1 MDPVKTTA
9 NLSFIIQE
17 LEWLKEIIVTRLKLY
32 FNNDPAYASI
42 EEIEPQAA
50 TGQTGAY
57 DAFVVEHR
65 LSAVERIA
73 LLLPFVPMLK
83 PQMFDAF
90 CIRNTDTGRQFV
102 EFGGIYGT
110 HFTGLIPTLE
120 TLLFILSGNDT
131 VQRLRYYNYF
141 ERHSLFSRKMI
152 IKEQLS
158 ANEPPTSALLIPSLS
173 LISQLIKEEEFT
185 PEFSPRFPA
194 RKLITNRSWEDLI
207 LEENVMK
214 QVNEIKLWVECG
226 DKILNEWELRE
237 KMKPGYKSLF
247 YGPSGTGKTFTASL
261 LGKYTG
267 KEVYCIDLSMVV
279 SKYIGET
286 EKNLAG
292 IFEMAEDKNWILFFD
307 EGDALFGKRTQI
319 KDAHDRYANQEV
331 SYLLQRVE
339 DYPGLVVL
347 STNLKGNIDEAFV
360 RRFQSIIRFPMPG
373 PEQRERLWRETF
385 SNKTTLEQSIDLKEI
400 AKKHELSGG
409 SILNVVRYCSLMAMQ
424 RDSNIILQEELIEGI
439 RKEFRKEGKVMD

>member
-1 MDPVKTTA
+1 MEAIESTGNQP
-9 NLSFIIQE
+9 FIVRE
-17 LEWLKEIIVTRLKLY
+17 LDWLKAIVIARLKLY
-32 FNNDPAYASI
+32 FKNDPVHTSI
-42 EEIEPQAA
+42 EEIEPQEA
-50 TGQTGAY
+50 TGLTGAY
-57 DAFVVEHR
+57 DAFVASHH
-65 LSAVERIA
+65 LSAIDRIA
-73 LLLPFVPMLK
+73 LMLPFVPLFR
-83 PQMFDAF
+83 PQLFDTF
-90 CIRNTDTGRQFV
+90 GIRNTDTGRQFV

-110 HFTGLIPTLE
+110 HFNGFIPTFD
-120 TLLFILSGNDT
+120 TLLFILSGSDT
-131 VQRLRYYNYF
+131 EQRLRYYNYF
-141 ERHSLFSRKMI
+141 ERHFLFSRKMI
-152 IKEQLS
+152 ICEQLS
-158 ANEPPTSALLIPSLS
+158 ANEPPSAALLIPSHPLV
-173 LISQLIKEEEFT
+173 SQLIKEETFS

-194 RKLITNRSWEDLI
+194 RKLITRRSWEELI
-207 LEENVMK
+207 LEDSIME
-214 QVNEIKLWVECG
+214 QVKEIKLWVEYG
-226 DKILNEWELRE
+226 DRMLDEWQLRDR
-237 KMKPGYKSLF
+237 MKPGYKALF

-339 DYPGLVVL
+339 NYPGLVVL
-347 STNLKGNIDEAFV
+347 STNMKGNIDEAFI

-373 PEQRERLWRETF
+373 PEQRERLWMETF
-385 SNKTTLEQSIDLKEI
+385 SHKTTLEPAIDLKMIAGKYEI
-400 AKKHELSGG
+400 SGG

-424 RDSNIILQEELIEGI
+424 RNSEVIILKELLAGI
-439 RKEFRKEGKVMD
+439 RKEFWKEGKVMD

>member
-1 MDPVKTTA
+1 METIETTG
-9 NLSFIIQE
+9 NLLFIIRE
-17 LEWLKEIIVTRLKLY
+17 LDWLKEIIVARLKLY
-32 FNNDPAYASI
+32 FKNDSVYSAI
-42 EEIEPQAA
+42 EEIEPHESA
-50 TGQTGAY
+50 GLTGAY
-57 DAFVVEHR
+57 DAFVAEHK
-65 LSAVERIA
+65 LSAYDRIA
-73 LLLPFVPMLK
+73 LMLPFIPMLR
-83 PQMFDAF
+83 PQIFDSF
-90 CIRNTDTGRQFV
+90 CIRNSDTGRQFV

-110 HFTGLIPTLE
+110 HFTGFIPTFE

-131 VQRLRYYNYF
+131 EQRLRYYNYF
-141 ERHSLFSRKMI
+141 ERHFLFSRKMI
-152 IKEQLS
+152 IREQLS
-158 ANEPPTSALLIPSLS
+158 VNEPPTAAMLIPSQPL
-173 LISQLIKEEEFT
+173 LTQLIKEESFT

-194 RKLITNRSWEDLI
+194 RKLTTRRSWEELI
-207 LEENVMK
+207 LEESVME
-214 QVNEIKLWVECG
+214 QVREIRLWAEYG
-226 DKILNEWELRE
+226 DRMLDEWELRN
-237 KMKPGYKSLF
+237 KMKPGYKALF

-267 KEVYCIDLSMVV
+267 KEVYCIDLSMIV

-292 IFEMAEDKNWILFFD
+292 VFEMAEDKNWILFFD

-347 STNLKGNIDEAFV
+347 STNLRGNIDEAFI

-385 SNKTTLEQSIDLKEI
+385 SHKTVLEPDIDLKEI

-409 SILNVVRYCSLMAMQ
+409 SILNVVRYCSLMAMG
-424 RDSNIILQEELIEGI
+424 RGSDVIRGKELIEGI
-439 RKEFRKEGKVMD
+439 RKEFRKEGKILD